1 MPAEL
6 TQVAPIPPVPARVP
20 VGLPSEL
27 LRRRPDIRRAERE
40 LAAATAR
47 IGVATADLFPRFSLT
62 GAAGLQSL
70 DAGNLFDWNSR
81 FYSIGPQI
89 RWNVFNAGQIRAN
102 IAVQNARQQVALA
115 AYQKSILAA
124 LQEVHTALVAYANEQ
139 DRRASLES
147 AVQSDQQSLALAQQL
162 YKQGLAD
169 FINVLDAQRTLFTS
183 QDALARSDRTVSAN
197 LVALY
202 KALGGGWQIE
212 NENHN

>member
-1 MPAEL
+1 LISASRANLQSQRQVLEL
-6 TQVAPIPPVPARVP
+6 TR
-20 VGLPSEL
+20 
-27 LRRRPDIRRAERE
+27 DRA
-40 LAAATAR
+40 
-47 IGVATADLFPRFSLT
+47 GK
-62 GAAGLQSL
+62 G
-70 DAGNLFDWNSR
+70 
-81 FYSIGPQI
+81 
-89 RWNVFNAGQIRAN
+89 
-102 IAVQNARQQVALA
+102 
-115 AYQKSILAA
+115 QKSILNA

-147 AVQSDQQSLALAQQL
+147 AVQSDEQSLALAQQL

-183 QDALARSDRTVSAN
+183 EDALARSDRTVSAN